1 MSETRNNL
9 DATSKEPPVR
19 KPYHRPTLEVHGTI
33 REVTEHVGNA
43 GTHPDPPPH
52 AGGLVTTR

>member
-1 MSETRNNL
+1 MSETPKSA
-9 DATSKEPPVR
+9 DQPSTEPSDR

-43 GTHPDPPPH
+43 SPKLDPPPH
-52 AGGLVTTR
+52 ASKFTTR